1 MFLRVWQ
8 FRASPGNEAEFE
20 TVYGPGG
27 DWGRL
32 FRAGPGY
39 LGTELLKAEQGTSD
53 YLTIDRWESRDAW
66 ISFLE
71 LHSVEYEALD
81 RACERLCSVD
91 ARIGEFVPVDEQSR
105 AQVADG

>member
-1 MFLRVWQ
+1 MFLRVWH
-8 FRASPGNEAEFE
+8 FRASPGNEEEFE

-32 FRAGPGY
+32 FRSGPGY
-39 LGTELLKAEQGTSD
+39 LGTELLKAEQGKGE
-53 YLTIDRWESRDAW
+53 YVTIDRWESRDAW
-66 ISFLE
+66 INFLE
-71 LHSVEYEALD
+71 LHSGEYKALD

-91 ARIGEFVPVDEQSR
+91 ACIGVFVAVDEQSR